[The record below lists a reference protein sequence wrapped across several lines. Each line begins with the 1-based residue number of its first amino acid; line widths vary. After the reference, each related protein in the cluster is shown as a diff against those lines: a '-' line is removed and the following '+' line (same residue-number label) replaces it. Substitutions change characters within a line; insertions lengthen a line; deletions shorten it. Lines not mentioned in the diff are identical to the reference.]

1 VTADAVEVEV
11 VLAHTERATLRV
23 GDVFLKI
30 DSDQTRTDVEVAAM
44 AMVPVRSTLPSSR
57 SRMRRTLATSA
68 PATAPTSTATSSGHG
83 GRGDAWLWSA
93 GCSSTR
99 YGPIE
104 TYPEIAVLRS
114 GVRSS
119 TGPST
124 PNARHSRESRPAT
137 CGPDC
142 MTSKR
147 ESLGERCTSNTN
159 WPLAG
164 RVRRRWIVW
173 SFCSSHTDL
182 IFRKPGRPV
191 LELERRIGQ
200 AWPSSSI
207 RRELCGGSLFLW
219 LRRRHRLSWWR

>member
-44 AMVPVRSTLPSSR
+44 AMACPFDLAIL
-57 SRMRRTLATSA
+57 TLAHEKNLGDVRAGYGTDVDRDLIRAWWSWRCLVVVRWLFEHALRPDRRSA
-68 PATAPTSTATSSGHG
+68 SPSGNGVPPTQ
-83 GRGDAWLWSA
+83 
-93 GCSSTR
+93 
-99 YGPIE
+99 
-104 TYPEIAVLRS
+104 
-114 GVRSS
+114 
-119 TGPST
+119 TG
-124 PNARHSRESRPAT
+124 
-137 CGPDC
+137 
-142 MTSKR
+142 
-147 ESLGERCTSNTN
+147 
-159 WPLAG
+159 PLAG

-182 IFRKPGRPV
+182 IFRKLGRPV

>member
-44 AMVPVRSTLPSSR
+44 AMACPFDLAIL
-57 SRMRRTLATSA
+57 TLAHEKNLGDVRAGYGTDVDRDLIRAWWSWRCLVVVRWLFEHA
-68 PATAPTSTATSSGHG
+68 LRPDRDVSRDRRVEI
-83 GRGDAWLWSA
+83 RGLKQH
-93 GCSSTR
+93 
-99 YGPIE
+99 
-104 TYPEIAVLRS
+104 
-114 GVRSS
+114 
-119 TGPST
+119 GPST

-159 WPLAG
+159 WPLG
-164 RVRRRWIVW
+164 RTGAPEMDRLVVLQFAHR
-173 SFCSSHTDL
+173 FDL
-182 IFRKPGRPV
+182 PETR
-191 LELERRIGQ
+191 
-200 AWPSSSI
+200 AS
-207 RRELCGGSLFLW
+207 GS
-219 LRRRHRLSWWR
+219 